1 MYYGAYV
8 SVAEKK
14 ENATKAIKKLSKKEK
29 LEPLEYLSPKKEN
42 AWWAIKWEENILSY
56 TDFSSR
62 IARGRAYVKNGFVID
77 LKINEGN
84 VSALVMGS
92 TKNPYKISIAID
104 KITKEKEEKITEFIK
119 NNISSL
125 ESFLKGD
132 FPEELSDILIGE
144 DYGLFPTP
152 KEIKFDCNCPDG
164 ACMCKHIAAALFGI
178 SSKLTQN
185 PLLFFT
191 LRGIEVDSLISST
204 VDEVM
209 DGMLK
214 NKNKKTDRVIKDDDA
229 LDLFEIE

>member
-1 MYYGAYV
+1 MYYGAYI

-14 ENATKAIKKLSKKEK
+14 ANAEKAIKKIRKTEEI
-29 LEPLEYLSPKKEN
+29 EPLEYLSPKKEN
-42 AWWAIKWEENILSY
+42 AWWAVKWEENILSF
-56 TDFSSR
+56 TDFSER

-92 TKNPYKISIAID
+92 GKKTYKIFITID
-104 KITKEKEEKITEFIK
+104 KITSEKEEKITNFIK

-132 FPEELSDILIGE
+132 FPEELSEILIGE

-152 KEIKFDCNCPDG
+152 EEIKFKCDCPDS
-164 ACMCKHIAAALFGI
+164 AYMCKHIAAALFGI
-178 SSKLTQN
+178 SSKLAQN

-191 LRGIEVDSLISST
+191 LRGIKIDELINDT

-209 DGMLK
+209 DNILK
-214 NKNKKTDRVIKDDDA
+214 NKNKKTDRIIDNSDA
-229 LDLFEIE
+229 LDLFNL